1 MSVGERGLAT
11 VLGPA
16 LVGLCLV
23 ATPARAELGS
33 ELELAPAL
41 TSSSAESPLGLRVGL
56 FVGEP
61 NGVTLAADA
70 SERLLV
76 QLELGH
82 APRGRLAL
90 AAHAD
95 VLYAFPEL
103 LGAHGGASFE
113 FRIGLGARLLS
124 LEDDA
129 AAVGVRVP
137 IAVAVLVDRR
147 RIEAYAQIAPTI
159 GLHPRLDG
167 TVGGGL
173 GLRVGFE

>member
-1 MSVGERGLAT
+1 MRGLAT
-11 VLGPA
+11 AVALVLG
-16 LVGLCLV
+16 LGLG
-23 ATPARAELGS
+23 ARSARAELGS
-33 ELELAPAL
+33 ELDVSPAL
-41 TSSSAESPLGLRVGL
+41 TSSSADAPLGLRVGL

-61 NGVTLAADA
+61 NGLTLAADA
-70 SERLLV
+70 TERLLV

-103 LGAHGGASFE
+103 LGSHGGASFE
-113 FRIGLGARLLS
+113 FRLGLGARLLS

-137 IAVAVLVDRR
+137 IAIAVLVDRR
-147 RIEAYAQIAPTI
+147 RIEAYAQVAPTI

-167 TVGGGL
+167 TVGGGF
-173 GLRVGFE
+173 GLRVGFD